1 MIPFSWLTEA
11 DDRITPYIRRTPL
24 SYDPEHGLY
33 IKWENHQVTG
43 SFKARGA
50 LNKVMTLQKWE
61 RQQGLVAASAGNHGQ
76 GLALAG
82 KIFNAPVTIFA
93 SENASPMKLA
103 AIRTLGASITL
114 VPGGYGEAENAG
126 LVYARE
132 SGATWVSPYNDG
144 QIIAGQGTLGLE
156 ILRDPTFPSEQAAWV
171 VPVGGGG
178 LISGIAIATKEHDE
192 MALTSAHGSL
202 PASQP
207 ILIGAQSQASPFFHA
222 LYHTGSQSA
231 AEELTS
237 LADGLSGPVED
248 GSITIPIVESYV
260 DDMILVS
267 EEEIEAA
274 IAYAFFRYQEIIEG
288 SSAAALAAVLTQKVK
303 TRPAVVIISGGNI
316 QPELH
321 RSICA
326 RFSLADFE

>member
-1 MIPFSWLTEA
+1 MIPFSWLIEA
-11 DDRITPYIRRTPL
+11 DERITPYIRRTPL
-24 SYDPEHGLY
+24 SYDPETGLY

-50 LNKVMTLQKWE
+50 LNKVLTLEAWE
-61 RQQGLVAASAGNHGQ
+61 RQRGLVAASAGNHGQ

-82 KIFNAPVTIFA
+82 KIFDAPVIIFA

-103 AIRTLGASITL
+103 AIRNLGASITL

-126 LVYARE
+126 LAFARE

-144 QIIAGQGTLGLE
+144 QVIAGQGTLGLE
-156 ILRDPTFPSEQAAWV
+156 ISRDPILSREPTAWV

-178 LISGIAIATKEHDE
+178 LISGIALAIKGHDPIGAPD
-192 MALTSAHGSL
+192 MRGS
-202 PASQP
+202 PGASQP
-207 ILIGAQSQASPFFHA
+207 FLIGAQSQASPFFHSIF
-222 LYHTGSQSA
+222 HTGTQSTTI
-231 AEELTS
+231 ELAS
-237 LADGLSGPVED
+237 LADGLAGPVED
-248 GSITIPIVESYV
+248 RSITIPIVNSYV
-260 DDMILVS
+260 DDIILVT

-274 IAYAFFRYQEIIEG
+274 IAFAFFKYQEIIEG
-288 SSAAALAAVLTQKVK
+288 ASAAALAAVLTQKVK

-326 RFSLADFE
+326 RFSLADFV